1 MPVTYKLISTITV
14 STATVAT
21 IDFQN
26 IPATFDDLLVK
37 LSTRTSDSSDGQVV
51 NIAFNNST
59 SNISARLLYGN
70 GGSAVSG
77 TSTSNVI
84 FTSGNSATAS
94 TFGNGEVYF
103 PNYAGSTNKSFSSDS
118 VSENSANST
127 AYQVL
132 LAGLWSQTTA
142 INRLTFTPGAS
153 ANFMQHSTATLYGI
167 KKS

>member
-1 MPVTYKLISTITV
+1 MSDKYVKIQSVTVGSGG
-14 STATVAT
+14 ATS
-21 IDFQN
+21 IDFTS
-26 IPATFDDLLVK
+26 IPNNYDDLLVK

-59 SNISARLLYGN
+59 SNISARLLYGT

-118 VSENSANST
+118 VSENSLNTT

-142 INRLTFTPGAS
+142 INQLTFTPGAS

-167 KKS
+167 KRN